1 MKKVPFYYYK
11 RKFTYF
17 VNINDGTFC
26 KYNYLKIEFDK
37 KLIQY
42 ILWFFI
48 NEAVVTI
55 ILISILS
62 LADLSFLIFDF

>member
-1 MKKVPFYYYK
+1 M
-11 RKFTYF
+11 
-17 VNINDGTFC
+17 NGTFC

-37 KLIQY
+37 KIIQY

-48 NEAVVTI
+48 NEAGVTV

-62 LADLSFLIFDF
+62 LTDLSFLIFDFKKINKCL